1 MGERYDPMAAYL
13 ANGVLEVF
21 RKMTNEWLK
30 FQKELFKYESKT
42 GEIRQSD
49 LLKEFHMSSDTL
61 KKWRENGLPSINRGG
76 QSSIYWKIYM
86 IFITKMSGKT

>member
-1 MGERYDPMAAYL
+1 MGERYDPVAAYL
-13 ANGVLEVF
+13 ANGVLEEF

-42 GEIRQSD
+42 GEIRQVD

-61 KKWRENGLPSINRGG
+61 KKWREKGLPSINRGG
-76 QSSIYWKIYM
+76 SVFYLLEDLHDFYY
-86 IFITKMSGKT
+86 

>member
-13 ANGVLEVF
+13 ANGVLEEF

-61 KKWRENGLPSINRGG
+61 KKWREERITFDKSRWFSLLSIGR
-76 QSSIYWKIYM
+76 
-86 IFITKMSGKT
+86 FT

>member
-13 ANGVLEVF
+13 ANGVLEEF
-21 RKMTNEWLK
+21 RTMTNEWLK

-42 GEIRQSD
+42 GEIRQVD
-49 LLKEFHMSSDTL
+49 LLKEFRMSSDTL

-76 QSSIYWKIYM
+76 SVFYLLEDLHNFYY
-86 IFITKMSGKT
+86 

>member
-13 ANGVLEVF
+13 ANGVLEEF

-42 GEIRQSD
+42 GEIRQVD

-61 KKWRENGLPSINRGG
+61 KSGENGLPSINRAV
-76 QSSIYWKIYM
+76 QSSISWKIYM